1 MDIEPLNFNDIVQ
14 DDNWRT
20 VMEEEIRAIKKNSTW
35 KLVSLP
41 KDKNAIG
48 VKWVYKIKRGANG
61 SINCYKARLVA
72 KGCKQKHDID
82 YDEVFAP
89 VARLNIVRMLISL
102 TENHSWKLHQLDV
115 KSAFLNGVLE
125 K

>member
-1 MDIEPLNFNDIVQ
+1 
-14 DDNWRT
+14 
-20 VMEEEIRAIKKNSTW
+20 
-35 KLVSLP
+35 LP
-41 KDKNAIG
+41 KDKKAIG

-61 SINCYKARLVA
+61 SINCYKACLVA

-102 TENHSWKLHQLDV
+102 IANHSWKLHQLDV
-115 KSAFLNGVLE
+115 KSAFLNGILE
-125 K
+125 KEVYVEQPEGFIVKGAEKKVYRLKKALYELK